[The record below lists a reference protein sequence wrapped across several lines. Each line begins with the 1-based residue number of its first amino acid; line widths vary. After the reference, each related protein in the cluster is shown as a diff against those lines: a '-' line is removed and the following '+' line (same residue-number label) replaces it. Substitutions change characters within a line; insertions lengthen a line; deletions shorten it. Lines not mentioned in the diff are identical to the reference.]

1 MKFIVVIILS
11 LTTSILHSQVPSF
24 KTNVTSND
32 SFEVISPVEFLFRF
46 KSSGEFLLSYSETF
60 YDEYRVDSM
69 RIVVFEGDS
78 CRLIKF
84 SHSDTRSHI
93 PMVSYSDTVVT
104 RKSAVHLLSNLSSLG
119 FWTLEYKHLEG
130 QPRTNVNEAGKPKTL
145 RFDLIT
151 DSSYRKIVLNRP
163 DASVNQDSINSFYTA
178 RNYFMKFWKQVFKKD

>member
-1 MKFIVVIILS
+1 MKYIIVIMFS
-11 LTTSILHSQVPSF
+11 LTTSILHSQVPNF

-46 KSSGEFLLSYSETF
+46 KSSGEFLLSYSETS
-60 YDEYRVDSM
+60 YDEYRIDSM
-69 RIVVFEGDS
+69 RMVVLEGDS

-104 RKSAVHLLSNLSSLG
+104 RKSAVQLLSNLSSLG
-119 FWTLEYKHLEG
+119 FWTLEDKHLGGE
-130 QPRTNVNEAGKPKTL
+130 PRTNVNEAGKSKTL
-145 RFDLIT
+145 RFDLMT

-163 DASVNQDSINSFYTA
+163 DVSDNQDSINSFYTA
-178 RNYFMKFWKQVFKKD
+178 RNYFMKFWKQFFKKD